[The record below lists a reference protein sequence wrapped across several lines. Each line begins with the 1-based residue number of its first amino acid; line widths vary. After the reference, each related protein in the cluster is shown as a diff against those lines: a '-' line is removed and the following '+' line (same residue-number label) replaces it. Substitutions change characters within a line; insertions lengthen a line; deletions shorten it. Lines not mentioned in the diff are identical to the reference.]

1 MKGRPILYVFCL
13 VEKHKVLI
21 PNSRYYSN
29 GSVVAE
35 GMGIAVYDMAGK
47 RVAQGHGSLST
58 ASLQPGVYI
67 VKAGASTLK
76 ITVK

>member
-1 MKGRPILYVFCL
+1 
-13 VEKHKVLI
+13 
-21 PNSRYYSN
+21 
-29 GSVVAE
+29 
-35 GMGIAVYDMAGK
+35 MGIAVYDMAGK